1 MFDFKKTTTE
11 NTNILPK
18 IQTIFI
24 SDSNTAQD
32 DDDINAADAGAHLSA
47 HCNFLNEASTSRF
60 IRFKSHRNAAEIVNT
75 SGEAINFTKKRTTF
89 YRIN

>member
-1 MFDFKKTTTE
+1 MFDFQKTTTE

-47 HCNFLNEASTSRF
+47 H
-60 IRFKSHRNAAEIVNT
+60 
-75 SGEAINFTKKRTTF
+75 
-89 YRIN
+89 